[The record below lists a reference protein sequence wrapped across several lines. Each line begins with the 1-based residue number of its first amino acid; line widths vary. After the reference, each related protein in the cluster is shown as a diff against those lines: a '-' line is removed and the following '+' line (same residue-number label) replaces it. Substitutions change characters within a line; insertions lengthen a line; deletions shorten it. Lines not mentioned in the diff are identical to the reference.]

1 MLMRYLSFRGAV
13 VAATVTLST
22 CCAPAH
28 AVPSFARQT
37 GMACEACHTAFPE
50 LTPFGRRFKLN
61 GYVLDNMPQVKAITP
76 DKDEALLL
84 NWVPPLSVM
93 FQASY
98 TRTKGAVPDI
108 ANEGL
113 SQNGQVLFPQQASL
127 FYAGRIAPKLG
138 GFIQLTYSSDS
149 GNIALDNT
157 DIRFADQA
165 FTEPSGGRDRS
176 LIYGITLNNNPTVQD
191 VWNTT
196 PAWQTPFDQRT
207 SAAPTPAASAQI
219 DQSLGQ
225 SVAGVTAYGFWMDSI
240 YAELG
245 VYRSAPQGFT
255 NQQTN
260 AAGPLNSTASN
271 VINGVAPYWRVT
283 YELQWAH
290 QTLSIGT
297 YGLRIEL
304 FPGNGNILSG
314 PTDRFT
320 DTALDAQYQFIGDDH
335 IVSAQATYIHEHQ
348 DLSASAVLGTAA
360 NPSDSLNT
368 LRIGGSYYYRRRY
381 GAALGYFS
389 TTGTTDMARYTPS
402 PVVGSASGSPDS
414 RGWTA
419 ELDFLPWQNVKLA
432 LQYTLYNRFNGGTT
446 NYDGSGRNA
455 SDNNTLFLLG
465 WIAF

>member
-1 MLMRYLSFRGAV
+1 
-13 VAATVTLST
+13 
-22 CCAPAH
+22 
-28 AVPSFARQT
+28 
-37 GMACEACHTAFPE
+37 
-50 LTPFGRRFKLN
+50 
-61 GYVLDNMPQVKAITP
+61 
-76 DKDEALLL
+76 
-84 NWVPPLSVM
+84 
-93 FQASY
+93 
-98 TRTKGAVPDI
+98 
-108 ANEGL
+108 
-113 SQNGQVLFPQQASL
+113 
-127 FYAGRIAPKLG
+127 
-138 GFIQLTYSSDS
+138 
-149 GNIALDNT
+149 
-157 DIRFADQA
+157 
-165 FTEPSGGRDRS
+165 
-176 LIYGITLNNNPTVQD
+176 
-191 VWNTT
+191 
-196 PAWQTPFDQRT
+196 
-207 SAAPTPAASAQI
+207 
-219 DQSLGQ
+219 
-225 SVAGVTAYGFWMDSI
+225 MDSI

-271 VINGVAPYWRVT
+271 VINGVAPYWRVA

-290 QTLSIGT
+290 QTLSLGT

-335 IVSAQATYIHEHQ
+335 IVSVQATYIHEHQ
-348 DLSASAVLGTAA
+348 DLSASAALGTAA
-360 NPSDSLNT
+360 NPSGSLNT
-368 LRIGGSYYYRRRY
+368 LRVGGSYYYRRRY

-389 TTGTTDMARYTPS
+389 TTGTTDTARYTPS
-402 PVVGSASGSPDS
+402 PVVGSASGNPDS